1 MLSISDTKKIFVTVA
16 GKYYVYYVKRCKPS
30 VTKSSLPPNVRN
42 PLETIN
48 EIENF
53 AICKSNGDPMRAIKR
68 GCTRVTDWK

>member
-1 MLSISDTKKIFVTVA
+1 MLSIFDIKKVFVTIA
-16 GKYYVYYVKRCKPS
+16 EKYYICYIKRKSS

-68 GCTRVTDWK
+68 GCTRVTDRK